1 MTLRGVPI
9 EAKSGLLSEALL
21 RMLRASCFMATPR
34 QVGIKTFASKPYVTA
49 QLWQCPALWPL
60 TSEPCVTALAE
71 CYIVAP
77 CF

>member
-21 RMLRASCFMATPR
+21 RMLRASCFLATPR

-49 QLWQCPALWPL
+49 QL
-60 TSEPCVTALAE
+60 
-71 CYIVAP
+71 
-77 CF
+77 